1 MVRIEDCAEP
11 SLAARFDESK
21 LGMAMA
27 AMMPIIA
34 TTMRSSISEKPSW
47 RFVLIS
53 FMLLFGRVIYR
64 CDIGGSWD
72 VRVSLIPTMRLGS
85 WAERYRSERG
95 RSGNVQ
101 SGCLV
106 AQRWPRG

>member
-72 VRVSLIPTMRLGS
+72 VLGGANPYNALNAVV
-85 WAERYRSERG
+85 WERDRSDRG
-95 RSGNVQ
+95 HAGKVQ
-101 SGCLV
+101 LAG
-106 AQRWPRG
+106 